1 MRPVCWPVFFHALRA
16 VQEFLMDLQLQG
28 RRCLVTGASAG
39 IGAAIV
45 EALAREG
52 AQVVATARRSDR
64 LTAMSDALEKSGLHR
79 PVIVAGDITD
89 AQDLRRIA
97 REAAEAVGSIE
108 VLVNCAGG
116 SRPVSIEAGDDVWD
130 EAMALNF
137 TAGRRLA
144 GEVLPAMRKARW
156 GRIIN
161 ITGLMEPRE
170 LNAALA
176 AKAAFHLW
184 AKGLS
189 RELAA
194 EGITIN
200 SIPPGRIESEQVDR
214 LWPHEK
220 RAEYAERNIPI
231 GYFGKPADLAHLV
244 AFLASPLAR
253 YITGIVIPVDGG
265 MSHFGAT

>member
-1 MRPVCWPVFFHALRA
+1 
-16 VQEFLMDLQLQG
+16 MDLLLKG

-39 IGAAIV
+39 IGAGIV

-52 AQVVATARRSDR
+52 AHVVATARRADK
-64 LTAMSDALEKSGLHR
+64 LMALADALAQAGVKR
-79 PVIVAGDITD
+79 PAIVAGDITSKED
-89 AQDLRRIA
+89 VKRIA

-116 SRPVSIEAGDDVWD
+116 SRPVSIKAGDDVWD
-130 EAMALNF
+130 EAIAINF

-184 AKGLS
+184 AKGLA
-189 RELAA
+189 REIAC

-200 SIPPGRIESEQVDR
+200 SIPPGRIDSEQVER
-214 LWPHEK
+214 LFPKET
-220 RAEYAERNIPI
+220 RNEYIARNVPI
-231 GYFGKPADLAHLV
+231 GYFGKPADIANLV
-244 AFLASPLAR
+244 AFLASPLAA
-253 YITGIVIPVDGG
+253 YITGTVIPVDGG
-265 MSHFGAT
+265 MSYFGAT